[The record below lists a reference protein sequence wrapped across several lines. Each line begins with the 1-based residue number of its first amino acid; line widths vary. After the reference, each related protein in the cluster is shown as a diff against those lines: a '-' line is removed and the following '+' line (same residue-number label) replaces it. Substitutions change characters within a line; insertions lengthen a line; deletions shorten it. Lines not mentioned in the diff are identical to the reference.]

1 MIASYFTGAGKY
13 VWDDVA
19 INLHVFKLLYLLKL
33 TAQQDSNVVPLVCP
47 LWCLIV
53 LLCRI
58 IYHSCAQS

>member
-33 TAQQDSNVVPLVCP
+33 TAQQDSNVVPLC
-47 LWCLIV
+47 V
-53 LLCRI
+53 L
-58 IYHSCAQS
+58 YGV